1 MDMKA
6 AMKILDPIMPLYE
19 RDSSDAEVAG
29 LALCVLLRNGYW
41 DIAFDSKDDGSL
53 VLIAGNIELRDPREM
68 TPVGELQR
76 STQLL
81 VRAAALAE
89 KGGG

>member
-1 MDMKA
+1 MDTKA
-6 AMKILDPIMPLYE
+6 ALKILDPIMPMYE

-29 LALCVLLRNGYW
+29 LALCILLRNGYW
-41 DIAFDSKDDGSL
+41 DVVFDSRDDGSL
-53 VLIAGNIELRDPREM
+53 VLITGNIELRDPREIASR
-68 TPVGELQR
+68 GELQR

-81 VRAAALAE
+81 VKAAALAE